1 MSLEFIIEPQVYID
15 VHSVVQGYKNIM
27 MSKFTYFCLT
37 GELHTTGAVCSVLG
51 DHDVPAV

>member
-37 GELHTTGAVCSVLG
+37 GELHTTGAVCSVLR
-51 DHDVPAV
+51 DHDVPPV